1 MADVWMNEKELVAAE
16 EEGPVGDEKDILE
29 YKAVKER
36 EQGTQNS
43 GKSVLELTASKL
55 GGVGA
60 TDAADT
66 KQDDELPR

>member
-36 EQGTQNS
+36 EQGHAEFGEVGPRAHS
-43 GKSVLELTASKL
+43 FEA
-55 GGVGA
+55 GGRGGHGCRRHEA
-60 TDAADT
+60 G
-66 KQDDELPR
+66 R